1 MVIEIEEYDIEWIL
15 RSMCILVVVG
25 CEWDLFM
32 DFRDYIGSLVVIIIY
47 IFSKDVFVIVKFKN
61 IENLISFIEKW

>member
-1 MVIEIEEYDIEWIL
+1 
-15 RSMCILVVVG
+15 MCTLVVVG

-61 IENLISFIEKW
+61 IENLISFIEK